1 MFTFLPSDVDGRVI
15 GENWYHYWTKQDK
28 WEKYMTAGNIST
40 DENQGYLNGRM
51 FVFKGD
57 TTSTQKFGTG
67 TVPASSKD
75 SKFTDFKNF
84 MGDKTNA
91 TPADAVRY
99 ILGYKTSKD
108 HVDGELRILDI
119 EPCYDRKNGYSLK
132 KSYIQLM
139 IPNFIGDIKITHM
152 TTAEFIG
159 STEDLN
165 SKYNMIYLGLDQG
178 AYNLV
183 EKDVTYKDADGN
195 VKWIKE
201 NQTVW
206 NDTTMNGKIYFHT
219 GDKMTSAE
227 YSRSDGISRSV
238 KFLWAGSGNNVIEDT
253 TLRFPGNDITKIKNC
268 LLYTSPSPRDA

>member
-1 MFTFLPSDVDGRVI
+1 M
-15 GENWYHYWTKQDK
+15 
-28 WEKYMTAGNIST
+28 
-40 DENQGYLNGRM
+40 
-51 FVFKGD
+51 
-57 TTSTQKFGTG
+57 
-67 TVPASSKD
+67 
-75 SKFTDFKNF
+75 
-84 MGDKTNA
+84 
-91 TPADAVRY
+91 
-99 ILGYKTSKD
+99 
-108 HVDGELRILDI
+108 DGELRILDI

-178 AYNLV
+178 AYNL
-183 EKDVTYKDADGN
+183 EKKRVAYKDADGN
-195 VKWIKE
+195 VKWIDE
-201 NQTVW
+201 MQTVW

-253 TLRFPGNDITKIKNC
+253 TLRFPGNDITKIKRSGTGELFTC
-268 LLYTSPSPRDA
+268 RLSGLLRLMTSIACPKK